1 MGLIIILLAICIVS
15 TSAGLLPEEILLRN
29 SIPNCKDG
37 KGPLLAADHV
47 YSCKEG
53 CPEGFVCEYQDE
65 IKRLEKGICCPDLDI
80 LYRLYGNDDEAQ
92 EQQIGQTKTNRS
104 DISFLISAQS
114 DHQQSNSKREMFE
127 INEVSNRR
135 QNGENVIS
143 DRTIR
148 TKKECKALC
157 VKSAE
162 SVDKNTHVN
171 VNHFARDA
179 VRSVRSTHYVGMPTM
194 EYAELIHMDIA
205 T

>member
-53 CPEGFVCEYQDE
+53 CPEGFVCEYQDK

-92 EQQIGQTKTNRS
+92 EQQ
-104 DISFLISAQS
+104 
-114 DHQQSNSKREMFE
+114 
-127 INEVSNRR
+127 
-135 QNGENVIS
+135 
-143 DRTIR
+143 
-148 TKKECKALC
+148 
-157 VKSAE
+157 
-162 SVDKNTHVN
+162 NTHVN